1 MKAEDFN
8 FVKKLKSINLRA
20 ICRNAIKEHEQ
31 DIVDLQQE
39 QLSAGLADQGD
50 ELQPGYRP
58 RTIENKLAKGQ
69 PVDRV
74 TLKDTGEFYRKQ
86 YVKYSIDKFEI
97 SSRDRKRN
105 KLVNKYT
112 GNRGGDVFG
121 LTPSNKIILGEMIKP
136 DIQDEF
142 RERVFKALS

>member
-1 MKAEDFN
+1 MKAQDFN

-20 ICRNAIKEHEQ
+20 IYRNAIKEHEQ
-31 DIVDLQQE
+31 DIVDLQQG

-86 YVKYSIDKFEI
+86 YVKYSVDRFEI
-97 SSRDRKRN
+97 TSRDRKRN
-105 KLVNKYT
+105 KLVNKYS

-121 LTPSNKIILGEMIKP
+121 LTPSNKVILGEMIKP
-136 DIQDEF
+136 DIQQEF
-142 RERVFKALS
+142 RDRALKLIG

>member
-20 ICRNAIKEHEQ
+20 IYRNAIKEHEQ

-121 LTPSNKIILGEMIKP
+121 LTPSSKTILAEMIKP
-136 DIQDEF
+136 DIQEEF

>member
-20 ICRNAIKEHEQ
+20 IYRNAIKEHEQ

-121 LTPSNKIILGEMIKP
+121 LMPVNKIILAEMIKP
-136 DIQDEF
+136 EIQNEF